1 MTTPAQNRDVYILR
15 DDSAQ
20 YYIIPFTFD
29 EFYQVSVFWGTGKHT
44 QNMYKWNELQQD
56 IDYTI
61 IKDMVGGSV
70 KILNPSSLVDENG
83 DAFSV
88 LNIKSSYFFQNVTP
102 HQVNYSQHN
111 NENITDDQE
120 IQIQQMSSHLDY
132 IDDILENS
140 MVKILDPSDKDRVL
154 KIYDADTNTL
164 QGATI
169 TCVTGAPTTIQ
180 DNALVTGY
188 LQVTGNLTVSGASS
202 LQSVTATTITTSS
215 NVSVGGTLYVEAA
228 TTLNST
234 LSVAGSTT
242 LNGTLTVAGATVLN
256 ATLSVTGAT
265 ALNGTLTV
273 AGSATFNSPVDF
285 KSNVAIDGNTVAHA
299 VICTTLTATGTVNV
313 GGALFCSSTSEFVGA
328 ATFRSTVDVYG
339 TLWARTS
346 FNVAG
351 NSILYGNVEIKG
363 TTTAQAINATS
374 VTAPQITSTDNL
386 TFGKT
391 FIMDGQTFRMGQISE
406 TIQNF
411 YLFKVAAQS
420 DGSWVIYMAPDAND
434 GTGEPPENAPPFNNF
449 AIGDGMGDVK
459 ASRMDQDDNL
469 EHIITPYDFIA
480 NTIKAERD
488 LAVARNFI
496 LDGGIYNTLSLEGTY
511 DNGKYLRV
519 EENETGNRQLVWST
533 VEGGGG
539 GAANVAPNV
548 IAMGGPEGE
557 LVNSMLVQNSV
568 AGYINTGYGLSS
580 RDIKLQSNIA
590 EGSTTIGSM
599 NTQTMDWQVF
609 FDFRGLE
616 QLNQGE
622 IAPLYAKYY
631 GNNTISIFAGIEL
644 SPDLF
649 VAEPAIDHALAVWN
663 GHTNAF
669 ENKYINN
676 VTPPSLQD
684 YVMSNAIF
692 TDELLITSHA
702 NLMYPFGLSS
712 NMIYLDVDKATE
724 FYGDYATS
732 CNITIIGDMVDG
744 HEIVIALRRVN
755 SGGIINW
762 PSEWRWSMKFAPI
775 SSNFPIMQYV
785 IILLQRN
792 GSVYYAKRINAQALQ
807 QPDTSKV
814 IVLGEHRDNAPLNF
828 FDTQGYKLEVVNQG
842 TIYGNVLNGLV
853 LNTLCIVKSSYSDT
867 RVVVI
872 ANNVLDIVLGSET
885 EFVVKVQHDEDIAAV
900 NITFDADEI
909 PTNAVIRFSIVMMKG
924 LSIQTAIP
932 MPDGIKAPAVIETNE
947 LLLGD
952 YNNTIFQFVAIPGN
966 GLYYIG
972 GIAQ

>member
-1 MTTPAQNRDVYILR
+1 MTQIVQDTYPTFERGTTGKYEFNYYFYSASDVAVKVAPEDIQ
-15 DDSAQ
+15 S
-20 YYIIPFTFD
+20 YYITLPNVGYYTVERINLNGGTVTITNMTAAD
-29 EFYQVSVFWGTGKHT
+29 EYMRSQLAIKYPDSDWTDVQFQYVQTPRALPYEQPKAQSFSYSAARVENADDWLCLL
-44 QNMYKWNELQQD
+44 EQQTAEKLEIVWEND
-56 IDYTI
+56 AIWEINDNSLT
-61 IKDMVGGSV
+61 KDF
-70 KILNPSSLVDENG
+70 LP
-83 DAFSV
+83 
-88 LNIKSSYFFQNVTP
+88 KSY
-102 HQVNYSQHN
+102 
-111 NENITDDQE
+111 
-120 IQIQQMSSHLDY
+120 
-132 IDDILENS
+132 
-140 MVKILDPSDKDRVL
+140 
-154 KIYDADTNTL
+154 ATNTMRL
-164 QGATI
+164 IDSTI
-169 TCVTGAPTTIQ
+169 KCTTGSPTTIN
-180 DNALVTGY
+180 DNALITGY
-188 LQVTGNLTVSGASS
+188 LQVIGDLTVSGASS

-215 NVSVGGTLYVEAA
+215 NVSVGGTLYVDAA

-234 LSVAGSTT
+234 L
-242 LNGTLTVAGATVLN
+242 TVAGN
-256 ATLSVTGAT
+256 ATLGGTLSVAGAT

-273 AGSATFNSPVDF
+273 AGNATFNSPVDF

-299 VICTTLTATGTVNV
+299 IVCTTLTATGTVNV

-374 VTAPQITSTDNL
+374 VIAPQITSTDNL

-411 YLFKVAAQS
+411 YLFKVASQS

-459 ASRMDQDDNL
+459 ASRMDQNDNL

-480 NTIKAERD
+480 NNIKAEND
-488 LAVARNFI
+488 LFVMRNFV
-496 LDGGIYNTLSLEGTY
+496 LDGGMYSTLSLEGTY
-511 DNGKYLRV
+511 VKDYFLKV
-519 EENETGNRQLVWST
+519 IENTEGNRQLVWA
-533 VEGGGG
+533 EGGGG
-539 GAANVAPNV
+539 AIVDTELDRFPIGD
-548 IAMGGPEGE
+548 GE
-557 LVNSMLVQNSV
+557 QGLKDSMLAQDSV
-568 AGYINTGYGLSS
+568 NGYIYTGYGLSS
-580 RDIKLQSNIA
+580 RDIKLTSNIA
-590 EGSTTIGSM
+590 QGSTIIGSM
-599 NTQTMDWQVF
+599 NTQTMDWRVF
-609 FDFRGLE
+609 FDFKGID
-616 QLNQGE
+616 QLNQGD

-631 GNNTISIFAGIEL
+631 GGNTISIIAGTEL

-649 VAEPAIDHALAVWN
+649 LTEPAIDHALAVWN
-663 GHTNAF
+663 GHDSEF

-684 YVMSNAIF
+684 YVMSNATF

-732 CNITIIGDMVDG
+732 CNITLIGDMVDG

-755 SGGIINW
+755 SGGLINW
-762 PSEWRWSMKFAPI
+762 PTEWRWSMKFAPI

-792 GSVYYAKRINAQALQ
+792 GSVYYAKRINSQALQ
-807 QPDTSKV
+807 EPDTSKV
-814 IVLGEHRDNAPLNF
+814 VVLGEHRDNAPLNF

-872 ANNVLDIVLGSET
+872 ANNVLDIVLGAET
-885 EFVVKVQHDEDIAAV
+885 EFIVKVQHDEDIAAV

-924 LSIQTAIP
+924 LSIQKAIP
-932 MPDGIKAPAVIETNE
+932 MPNGVKAPAVIEENE